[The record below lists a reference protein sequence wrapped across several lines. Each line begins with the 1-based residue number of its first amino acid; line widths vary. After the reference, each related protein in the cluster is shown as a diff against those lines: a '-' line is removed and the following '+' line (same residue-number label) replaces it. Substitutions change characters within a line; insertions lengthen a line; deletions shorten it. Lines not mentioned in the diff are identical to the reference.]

1 MPAPRRSGRLA
12 NVPTLDVWEPTP
24 LSKSAQA
31 QAAAAAAAKQQQEE
45 SSSES
50 ESEPEDGAGPLRRTG
65 PMTMTL
71 VMEWQGHLSFRNR
84 VYPPLE
90 QPYQDAPGQNY
101 TISHDN
107 PSQVSLCYNLT

>member
-31 QAAAAAAAKQQQEE
+31 QAAAAKQQQEE

-65 PMTMTL
+65 PMTRTL